1 VAMQSVILFFSKPMD
16 EVNKPVV
23 HCQQK

>member
-1 VAMQSVILFFSKPMD
+1 MQSVILFFSKPMD
-16 EVNKPVV
+16 EVKKPAV